1 MKAAKRHSL
10 PRSDFVYPDREGFPI
25 NDKAHA
31 RNALARAAQS
41 KTSGSYETVARK
53 VRAKYPDI
61 QTKGSSRASTTSKK
75 TTKTATAKKAA
86 ARKGKKT

>member
-10 PRSDFVYPDREGFPI
+10 PASDFVYPEKEAYPVDT
-25 NDKAHA
+25 KARA

-53 VRAKYPDI
+53 VRSKYPDI
-61 QTKGSSRASTTSKK
+61 QTKG
-75 TTKTATAKKAA
+75 TAAKPAARNTAKAA
-86 ARKGKKT
+86 KPAAKTKRK